1 MEVSP
6 RTAEVDVPEI
16 ARGDRVWQ
24 EVEAYF
30 AALAPRIHRFA
41 HAFELLSGTTPDPAA
56 RIAIAD
62 DAARR
67 ILTRLVRFGP
77 RKIPSV
83 WRMRVATNL
92 LLSRDGVSM
101 EVVAESLHLGLGLS
115 FEAIAPMLGVPASEI
130 EARVSAWRE
139 RELGLTAPCDL
150 GRMWVDRLAGGDLR
164 GGARAR
170 AWRHAVSCR
179 SCGPRVE
186 QLRARRES
194 LLGALDASLF
204 GETEH
209 RSWRASL
216 RREYAAIPAASRSRL
231 QRALR
236 ARAPVRLRPSR
247 WLLVGL
253 AVLAAALAAYWVT
266 LLR

>member
-6 RTAEVDVPEI
+6 RTAPIDAPDD
-16 ARGDRVWQ
+16 ARGDRVWE

-41 HAFELLSGTTPDPAA
+41 HAFELLSGATPDPAA

-67 ILTRLVRFGP
+67 ILVRLARFGP
-77 RKIPSV
+77 RKIPSH

-92 LLSRDGVSM
+92 LLSRDGAPM
-101 EVVAESLHLGLGLS
+101 EAVADSLHLGLGLS
-115 FEAIAPMLGVPASEI
+115 FEAIAPILGIPATEV
-130 EARVSAWRE
+130 EGRVSAWRD
-139 RELGLTAPCDL
+139 RELGLEAPCDL

-179 SCGPRVE
+179 TCGPRVE

-194 LLGALDASLF
+194 LLRALDATHV
-204 GETEH
+204 GELEH

-216 RREYAAIPAASRSRL
+216 RREYGATPAASRPRL
-231 QRALR
+231 RRALR

-247 WLLVGL
+247 WLLAGL
-253 AVLAAALAAYWVT
+253 AVVAAALATYWVT
-266 LLR
+266 LLQ